1 MALISL
7 RIPDEV
13 AAEFSVLAAT
23 QGGKSALLR
32 RLIADALAAR
42 APRILALPVGRPEKV
57 TVRFRE
63 SEIRQL
69 ADVSHQRGMTRT
81 GWIVALVRSRLGS
94 PVQHSPDEHA
104 ALRAIVRELNGSVVT
119 STRSRAP
126 QTPVCCRAWRLSPI
140 CPPFKRPSWSSKE
153 SWRNCVMP
161 YTATRIIGMD
171 GDEPALTAA
180 DRASLRSST
189 DLVRLGNA

>member
-7 RIPDEV
+7 RVPDEV

-32 RLIADALAAR
+32 RLIADALVSP

-63 SEIRQL
+63 SEMRQL
-69 ADVSHQRGMTRT
+69 AEVSHQRGMTRT

-94 PVQHSPDEHA
+94 PVQHSPSEHE
-104 ALRAIVRELNGSVVT
+104 ALRAIVRELNRIGGNINQIARAANTSVLQG
-119 STRSRAP
+119 RAVEP
-126 QTPVCCRAWRLSPI
+126 DLAAIQEAKLVI
-140 CPPFKRPSWSSKE
+140 EKE
-153 SWRNCVMP
+153 LAQLRN
-161 YTATRIIGMD
+161 
-171 GDEPALTAA
+171 ALN
-180 DRASLRSST
+180 
-189 DLVRLGNA
+189 GNADYWDGRR